1 MYIVVNII
9 FKEESS
15 MTRSKLFKLAHQ
27 NTKEVKKVYPEV
39 NYRCQFGMELK
50 ALYGK
55 NNMETKEQRRQRLEK
70 EVKSEYVSEITAS
83 WLNVKFENILPA
95 LKGSKTLEIVKEM
108 LGGKPA
114 SDKKNVENII
124 KSLIQNKINEIDE
137 NRIIS
142 LYNSGDCE
150 VASDVITYLL
160 G

>member
-1 MYIVVNII
+1 
-9 FKEESS
+9 
-15 MTRSKLFKLAHQ
+15 MTRRKMFKLAHQ
-27 NTKEVKKVYPEV
+27 NTKEVKKVYSEV

-55 NNMETKEQRRQRLEK
+55 INNMETKEQRKQRLEK

-95 LKGSKTLEIVKEM
+95 LKGSKTLEIVKER

-114 SDKKNVENII
+114 SDKKIVENII

-142 LYNSGDCE
+142 LYNSGYCE
-150 VASDVITYLL
+150 VAADAITYLL